1 MRVEAL
7 MKISDFLSPDRVLVE
22 VRESDKVRL
31 LKRLSTLAAAAVGL
45 KAGDVAR
52 EVAKRE
58 VLGSTGVGDGV
69 ALPHARLH
77 GLGAPFGLL
86 ARLSHPIDFEAIDG
100 EPVDIVFLL
109 LLPEAGDTDKGNAL
123 ACVARAL
130 RQPDTLRKIRGAP
143 DRETLFQAVAGAE
156 KV

>member
-1 MRVEAL
+1 M
-7 MKISDFLSPDRVLVE
+7 MKTSDFLSPDGVLVD
-22 VRESDKVRL
+22 VRTSGKARL
-31 LKRLSTLAAAAVGL
+31 LEQLSARAAAAVGL
-45 KAGDVAR
+45 EAGDIAR

-100 EPVDIVFLL
+100 KPVDIVFLL

-143 DRETLFQAVAGAE
+143 GREALFQTVAGADME
-156 KV
+156 